1 MPVMPVIFLCVIIFV
16 VWLHYQIS
24 KSSKKDKDASDSF
37 WKKESEAN
45 NTRKADLSDL
55 TYITVPMD
63 KLPFSDTAKEDIR
76 NLQDTVKNL
85 GKIVNFTGLSN
96 TDLKLKYG
104 APNLTILSEY
114 DQNYTLLVR
123 TLNSWA
129 ALLYEQDSLDDAT
142 VVLEYAVECRSDI
155 KNTYVLLGNIYKS
168 RGEFSKIK
176 ELVNIANGLN
186 SLSKAGIIQELNQLL
201 S

>member
-1 MPVMPVIFLCVIIFV
+1 MPVILLCVIIFV

-24 KSSKKDKDASDSF
+24 KSSKKDKEASDSF
-37 WKKESEAN
+37 WEKESEAK

-63 KLPFSDTAKEDIR
+63 KLPFSDTAKEDMR
-76 NLQDTVKNL
+76 NLQDTVKSL

-129 ALLYEQDSLDDAT
+129 ALLYKQGSLDDAT

-176 ELVNIANGLN
+176 ELTNIANGLN
-186 SLSKAGIIQELNQLL
+186 SLSKTGIIQELNQLL